1 MRRLLVFPLLI
12 LMAIAVA
19 QTSAPPTV
27 TVDDVLGDIERFDKQ
42 GIVAVK
48 GVVSDFVQKT
58 SARGNKYFTFKLK
71 GGKGELNVFSNGEA
85 PAELKNK
92 AEVVAT
98 GIFRK
103 TKKLAEFEVKN
114 EIDASPVKGKPN
126 GVKITVPAG

>member
-1 MRRLLVFPLLI
+1 MRRILVFPLMI
-12 LMAIAVA
+12 LMAIAMA
-19 QTSAPPTV
+19 QTVAPPTV
-27 TVDDVLGDIERFDKQ
+27 TVDDVLGDVERFDKQ
-42 GIVAVK
+42 GLIAVK
-48 GVVSDFVQKT
+48 GVVSEFVQKT

-71 GGKGELNVFSNGEA
+71 SGKGELNVFSSGEA
-85 PAELKNK
+85 PTELKNK

-126 GVKITVPAG
+126 GVKVATPAG